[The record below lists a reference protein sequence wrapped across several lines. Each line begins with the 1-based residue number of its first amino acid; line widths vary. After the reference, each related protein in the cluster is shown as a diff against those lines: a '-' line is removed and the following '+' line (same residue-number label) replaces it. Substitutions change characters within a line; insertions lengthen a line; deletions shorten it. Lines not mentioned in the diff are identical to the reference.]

1 MLDIVI
7 YIRISRYINER
18 NPPSIIHTASE
29 LLVPANPYP
38 HHLVIRGMIRVD
50 ETESSKVR

>member
-1 MLDIVI
+1 MLDTVI

-29 LLVPANPYP
+29 LLVPVNPYP
-38 HHLVIRGMIRVD
+38 HHLVIRGMIKVD